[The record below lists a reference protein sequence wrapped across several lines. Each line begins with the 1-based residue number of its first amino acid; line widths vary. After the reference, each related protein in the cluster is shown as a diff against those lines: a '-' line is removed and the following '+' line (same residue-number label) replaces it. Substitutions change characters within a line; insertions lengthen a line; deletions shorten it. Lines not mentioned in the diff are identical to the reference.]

1 MTFTKLLVDCRCA
14 FAFLDQ
20 FSDPVTHARHFQA
33 FETLVNADKFFGS
46 ENFQEVGKLNFG

>member
-1 MTFTKLLVDCRCA
+1 MTFTKLLVDRRRA

-20 FSDPVTHARHFQA
+20 FSDPVTHPRHFQA